1 MFLGM
6 VELARTVFSLIRN
19 HRSSFADA
27 MNPTDPSRNEAA
39 TIHLLAYASPRT
51 QALDSVRQAHSVI
64 ASLGR
69 KAGNWIEL
77 DFSGVES
84 VSAAFT
90 DELFGFVER
99 EVPDIW
105 LVPTHYNESV
115 RPLLNRHLSLLQQRR
130 DQAWCLASTAT
141 EFGSRAAFAGHS
153 QTRR

>member
-1 MFLGM
+1 MF
-6 VELARTVFSLIRN
+6 TLIRN

-27 MNPTDPSRNEAA
+27 MNSTDPSRSVPA

-51 QALDSVRQAHSVI
+51 HALDSVRQAHSVI

-69 KAGNWIEL
+69 KAGNWVEL

-90 DELFGFVER
+90 DELFGFLER

-115 RPLLNRHLSLLQQRR
+115 RPLLNRHLSLLQLRR
-130 DQAWCLASTAT
+130 DQAWSRASTAT
-141 EFGSRAAFAGHS
+141 EFGSCAALAGHS
-153 QTRR
+153 QSQR

>member
-1 MFLGM
+1 
-6 VELARTVFSLIRN
+6 
-19 HRSSFADA
+19 
-27 MNPTDPSRNEAA
+27 MNPSDPSRSATA
-39 TIHLLAYASPRT
+39 TIHLSAYASPT
-51 QALDSVRQAHSVI
+51 THALDSVRQARSVI

-77 DFSGVES
+77 DFSGVVS

-105 LVPTHYNESV
+105 LVPTHYNETI

-130 DQAWCLASTAT
+130 DRAWCLASIAT
-141 EFGSRAAFAGHS
+141 GFEGCAALAGHPR
-153 QTRR
+153 TGR

>member
-1 MFLGM
+1 MF
-6 VELARTVFSLIRN
+6 TLIRN

-27 MNPTDPSRNEAA
+27 MNSTDPSRSAPA

-51 QALDSVRQAHSVI
+51 HALDSVRQAHSVI

-69 KAGNWIEL
+69 KAGNWVEL

-90 DELFGFVER
+90 DELFGFLER

-130 DQAWCLASTAT
+130 DHAWSRASTAT
-141 EFGSRAAFAGHS
+141 EFGSCAALAGHS
-153 QTRR
+153 QSQR

>member
-1 MFLGM
+1 
-6 VELARTVFSLIRN
+6 
-19 HRSSFADA
+19 
-27 MNPTDPSRNEAA
+27 MNSTDPFRSAPA

-51 QALDSVRQAHSVI
+51 HALDSVRQAHSVI

-69 KAGNWIEL
+69 KAGNWVEL

-90 DELFGFVER
+90 DELFGFLER

-105 LVPTHYNESV
+105 LVPTHYNENV

-130 DQAWCLASTAT
+130 DQAWSRASTAT
-141 EFGSRAAFAGHS
+141 EFGSCAALAGHS
-153 QTRR
+153 QSQR

>member
-1 MFLGM
+1 M
-6 VELARTVFSLIRN
+6 RKQ
-19 HRSSFADA
+19 RSSFADA
-27 MNPTDPSRNEAA
+27 MNSTDSSPSAAA
-39 TIHLLAYASPRT
+39 TIHLLAYASPRNH
-51 QALDSVRQAHSVI
+51 ALDSVRQAHSVI

-105 LVPTHYNESV
+105 LVPTHYNERV

-130 DQAWCLASTAT
+130 EQAWCLASTAT
-141 EFGSRAAFAGHS
+141 EFGSCGAFAGHP
-153 QTRR
+153 QMRR